1 MRTAPVAIIAFR
13 PAVLPVFDPRWK
25 DKCLSCANRVDRAT
39 AKRQLA
45 IQCSKGAAINGG
57 RKERRQDCIDVRADG
72 GACGPDAVLWRAA

>member
-1 MRTAPVAIIAFR
+1 VITAPVAIIAFR

-39 AKRQLA
+39 AKRRIA
-45 IQCSKGAAINGG
+45 MQCSRGTKVSGG
-57 RKERRQDCIDVRADG
+57 HDTRRQDCIDMRTS